1 MLGSCYSHTHHWTDL
16 DSCKL
21 VPTHIESDRRRN
33 CDSIIAL
40 VVHTATA
47 ESPLHINKSIRRG
60 CKHWISIMK
69 ASLGGRGV
77 MGGYAFTLCALQ
89 LYFQKGNDEE
99 HSHDMSGRPTQ
110 GRVMSETGPDT

>member
-21 VPTHIESDRRRN
+21 VPTHIDSDRRRN

-69 ASLGGRGV
+69 AS
-77 MGGYAFTLCALQ
+77 MGMRLHFAPCSFIFRRDGE
-89 LYFQKGNDEE
+89 GD
-99 HSHDMSGRPTQ
+99 SHDMSGRQTQ
-110 GRVMSETGPDT
+110 GRVMSETGPET